1 MNKLNKGFKPHGD
14 KVVIELCE
22 KKQEFDKIIYED
34 KKNIPW
40 VKGRVMSIGRGVK
53 DQNGNIHP
61 AEFEVDDYVV
71 FDKTKG
77 VESYEGLAI
86 IDIRSVVMVVEEDT
100 EISG

>member
-1 MNKLNKGFKPHGD
+1 MKGFKPHGD

-22 KKQEFDKIIYED
+22 KKKEYDKIIYED

-40 VKGRVMSIGRGVK
+40 IKGRVLSIGAGIK
-53 DQNGNIHP
+53 DESGKVYP

-77 VESYEGLAI
+77 VDTYEGLAI
-86 IDIRSVVMVVEEDT
+86 VDIRSVVMVVDKDT

>member
-1 MNKLNKGFKPHGD
+1 MKGFKPHGD

-22 KKQEFDKIIYED
+22 KKKEYDKIIYED

-40 VKGRVMSIGRGVK
+40 IKGRVLSIGAGTK
-53 DQNGNIHP
+53 DESGKVYP

-77 VESYEGLAI
+77 VDTYEGLAI
-86 IDIRSVVMVVEEDT
+86 VDIRSVVMVVDKDT

>member
-1 MNKLNKGFKPHGD
+1 MNGFKPHGD

-22 KKQEFDKIIYED
+22 KQKEFDKIIYED

-53 DQNGNIHP
+53 DHNGNVYP
-61 AEFEVDDYVV
+61 CDFEVDDYVV

-86 IDIRSVVMVVEEDT
+86 VKVQSVVMVVDKDT

>member
-1 MNKLNKGFKPHGD
+1 MKGFKPHGD

-22 KKQEFDKIIYED
+22 KKKEFDKIIYED

-40 VKGRVMSIGRGVK
+40 IKGRVLSIGAGVPDK
-53 DQNGNIHP
+53 NGRIYP

-77 VESYEGLAI
+77 VESNEGLAI
-86 IDIRSVVMVVEEDT
+86 VDIRSVVMVVEEDT

>member
-14 KVVIELCE
+14 CVVIELCE
-22 KKQEFDKIIYED
+22 KKKEFDKIIYED

-53 DQNGNIHP
+53 DHNGNVYP
-61 AEFEVDDYVV
+61 CDFEVDDYVV

-86 IDIRSVVMVVEEDT
+86 VKVQSVVMVVDKDT

>member
-1 MNKLNKGFKPHGD
+1 MKGFKPHGD

-22 KKQEFDKIIYED
+22 KKKEFDKIIYED

-40 VKGRVMSIGRGVK
+40 VKGRVLSIGAGKLDESGKVY
-53 DQNGNIHP
+53 P

-77 VESYEGLAI
+77 VDTYEGLAI
-86 IDIRSVVMVVEEDT
+86 VDIRSVVMVVDKDT

>member
-1 MNKLNKGFKPHGD
+1 MKGFKPHGD

-22 KKQEFDKIIYED
+22 KKKEYEHIIYED

-40 VKGRVMSIGRGVK
+40 IKGKVLSIGKGMM
-53 DQNGNIHP
+53 DSTGNVYP
-61 AEFEVDDYVV
+61 AEFKVDDYVV

-77 VESYEGLAI
+77 VETYEGLAI
-86 IDIRSVVMVVEEDT
+86 VDIRSVVMVVDKDT